1 MECKTSVTAI
11 HADPHSNRGPRKQTT
26 KWKGDAKEVES
37 QLYLWTNP
45 RESFTVASLIDGPS
59 FIYMA
64 QFNFHCYITLP
75 GFQHWTTVKTSSKL
89 TANFEKW
96 QKVKTTKVLTFYIWQ
111 EKDMVK
117 PDLKQTLPNSTSCN

>member
-1 MECKTSVTAI
+1 MHMVCKISVTAI
-11 HADPHSNRGPRKQTT
+11 HADPYSNRGTRKQTT
-26 KWKGDAKEVES
+26 KWKGDAKGFIKEIEN

-75 GFQHWTTVKTSSKL
+75 GFQHWTTVKISSKL
-89 TANFEKW
+89 IANFEKW
-96 QKVKTTKVLTFYIWQ
+96 QKVKQQSV
-111 EKDMVK
+111 
-117 PDLKQTLPNSTSCN
+117 